1 MNRST
6 SKKCQKYFLLESFKF
21 LQNKRTIRKRLEL
34 KLDETKNTN
43 RKCSLMSGE
52 YDYLFKIIVLGDG
65 AVGKTSLTVRFA
77 HGYFK
82 EDYKMTIGVDFAVK
96 TVSVGTN
103 NGPRTAKLQ
112 IWDTGGQ
119 ERFSYIRPL
128 YYRGAM
134 GALLVYDVTKRES
147 FEHLDNWLEE
157 VGRHCPSIPMIMVGN
172 KTDMPGRAVSLED
185 ALGYAINRNMVYFE
199 TSAKEGTNVE
209 SAFGDLTR
217 ILIDYT

>member
-1 MNRST
+1 M
-6 SKKCQKYFLLESFKF
+6 KVPHL
-21 LQNKRTIRKRLEL
+21 
-34 KLDETKNTN
+34 
-43 RKCSLMSGE
+43 SGE

-65 AVGKTSLTVRFA
+65 AVGKTSLTLRFSQ
-77 HGYFK
+77 GYFK

-96 TVSVGTN
+96 TLRIDTN

-134 GALLVYDVTKRES
+134 GALLVYDVTKRET
-147 FEHLDNWLEE
+147 FEHLENWLAE
-157 VGRHCPSIPMIMVGN
+157 VSKHCPSIPMVMVGN

-185 ALGYAINRNMVYFE
+185 ALEFAINHNMVYFE
-199 TSAKEGTNVE
+199 TSAKQGTNVE